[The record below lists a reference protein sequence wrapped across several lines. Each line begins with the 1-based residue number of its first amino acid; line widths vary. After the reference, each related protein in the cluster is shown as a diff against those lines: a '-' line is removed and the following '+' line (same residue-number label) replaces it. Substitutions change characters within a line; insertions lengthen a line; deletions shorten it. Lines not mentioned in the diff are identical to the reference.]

1 MAAPNAE
8 EKQKCVKRKT
18 RIYSML
24 TKILEIHTFTHTNIL
39 LPDPANIPTGIPN
52 GATRFLQMHAG
63 VAKIF

>member
-1 MAAPNAE
+1 
-8 EKQKCVKRKT
+8 
-18 RIYSML
+18 ML
-24 TKILEIHTFTHTNIL
+24 TKILEIHTFTHTL